1 MESLCNSMAD
11 TFRAKRFLVRMRKLA
26 GGEEDSGGVCSILL
40 AALYCKRDHK
50 SRDVD
55 RARGN
60 TLKSRYTCFFRAA
73 SPVAP
78 KETTETHRT
87 LGYASGKSI
96 FGCSR
101 NAHVRAVTRTAMQE
115 ELQDAKLLPV
125 SLECAEKS
133 TQMGEVEKA
142 ANDGVRLGGDEM
154 KS

>member
-1 MESLCNSMAD
+1 MESLWNSMAD

-26 GGEEDSGGVCSILL
+26 GGEEDSGGVCSIFL

-73 SPVAP
+73 SPVAL

-96 FGCSR
+96 FGCSVR
-101 NAHVRAVTRTAMQE
+101 FPERRRRECFPAGIEPTQYWVLVDALPSVNYGNA
-115 ELQDAKLLPV
+115 
-125 SLECAEKS
+125 S
-133 TQMGEVEKA
+133 
-142 ANDGVRLGGDEM
+142 
-154 KS
+154 